1 MKILKRAILLVLC
14 FLMILPLSSFAKTE
28 ACNDKTSK
36 AYTTSER
43 IDEAMDE
50 STIATTSN
58 KPLLVAYYNA
68 SQVVSYE
75 FSGID
80 VLNYHP
86 ATIVANAMSNP
97 SSGSIITHNYS
108 SRMASV
114 RSTAKAQNPNIKI
127 LFTVANGNIND
138 FESWFYNKNNAEKLA
153 NEMITIITKYGFDG
167 LDIDYEFPSDSN
179 NMKTNF
185 VYFMQRMREKFDALS
200 VSNGKEY
207 ILSMA
212 VPGTHWAFSLF
223 KMNELAEY
231 VDYFNIM
238 NYDLYVNQPYTHH
251 HTPPYDNSQLGYIN
265 GSVYGDIQ
273 LYLENGIPADK
284 IVPGCGLYSRR
295 WSGVPNVNNGLFQKG
310 TIDESNLHLTDILA
324 RYVNRN
330 GFTRYWDPIS
340 QAPYVYNPSSGVFLS
355 YDDQQSVEIKCK
367 IVGEEKVRGIMVF
380 DYCTADGIGLYDS
393 MRTWLDKYYIS
404 PCQNGHSYGDW
415 EVHTAATFKADG
427 EERRY
432 CSVCGGYESR
442 AIPMLETVTPPTMTK
457 DGSEVSFTEASNI
470 VKVVYGKG
478 TYMTVDALIAS
489 GATVI
494 EGDALSSYI
503 NDNIFTLRL
512 EETGTYTVIVTMS
525 DTRAFTN
532 RVVIEDLTPSVSV
545 EGASIT
551 VTNIPEDVKDI
562 FIAKGNYDNYTD
574 VNANKTVRLTSAKLN
589 GAKSYTYTL
598 PSGGEHTVLIRT
610 NDENM
615 LFLYT
620 TVDVTEPEFTHNG
633 LQLTV
638 SNLEGIKVIR
648 TAYGE
653 HKSGAQI
660 KRAQGARAFS
670 AKDVLKG
677 VDEYTIQYRDNGT
690 VTVAVCY
697 ENGYTK
703 IYVAQIQQKVPTFVQ
718 DGNTVTFGDLDDL
731 KVIRYAMGEYST
743 SSEIKAAPG
752 SVSVSGKNIT
762 TDSYSV
768 TLNAGTYTF
777 CVQYNDESYNYYTVT
792 AG

>member
-1 MKILKRAILLVLC
+1 MKQFTRFLAFILCAVMLMPRPC
-14 FLMILPLSSFAKTE
+14 FAQDTE
-28 ACNDKTSK
+28 NDGEKK
-36 AYTTSER
+36 EVSEVAQENMTAASVR
-43 IDEAMDE
+43 
-50 STIATTSN
+50 
-58 KPLLVAYYNA
+58 PLLVAYYNA

-86 ATIVANAMSNP
+86 ATVVANAMSNP
-97 SSGSIITHNYS
+97 ASGSIITHNYS
-108 SRMASV
+108 PKMASV
-114 RSTAKAQNPNIKI
+114 RSIARAQNPNIKI

-153 NEMITIITKYGFDG
+153 NEMISIITKYGYDG
-167 LDIDYEFPSDSN
+167 LDIDYEFPSSAN

-185 VYFMQRMREKFDALS
+185 VYFMKRMREKFDALS
-200 VSNGKEY
+200 ASDGKEY
-207 ILSMA
+207 YLSMA

-238 NYDLYVNQPYTHH
+238 NYDLYINQPNTHH

-273 LYLENGIPADK
+273 LYLQNGIPADK

-295 WSGVPNVNNGLFQKG
+295 WSGVANVNNGLYQPG

-324 RYVNRN
+324 RYVNKN
-330 GFTRYWDPIS
+330 GFTRYWDSVS

-355 YDDQQSVEIKCK
+355 YDDAQSVEIKCK
-367 IVGEEKVRGIMVF
+367 IVGEQKVRGLMVF

-393 MRTWLDKYYIS
+393 MRTWLNKYYVS
-404 PCQNGHSYGDW
+404 PCQNGHSYGEW

-432 CSVCGGYESR
+432 CTLCGSYESR
-442 AIPMLETVTPPTMTK
+442 AIPMIVMVTPPVMSTNGNT
-457 DGSEVSFTEASNI
+457 VSFTEAQNI
-470 VKVVYGKG
+470 VKAVYGKG
-478 TYMTVDALIAS
+478 TYMTADALIAA
-489 GATVI
+489 GGRVI
-494 EGDALSSYI
+494 EGSTLQAYI
-503 NDNIFTLRL
+503 YNNIFSLFF
-512 EETGTYTVIVTMS
+512 EEAGTYTVIITMS
-525 DTRAFTN
+525 DTRSFTN
-532 RVVIEDLTPSVSV
+532 RVTIEDLTPSLSV
-545 EGASIT
+545 DGAAIT
-551 VTNIPEDVKDI
+551 VNNIPDDVKDI
-562 FIAKGNYDNYTD
+562 FIAKGTYDNYTE
-574 VNANKTVRLTSAKLN
+574 VNANKTVRLSAAKLN
-589 GAKSYTYTL
+589 GAKSYSYTL

-610 NDENM
+610 NDGNS
-615 LFLYT
+615 LFLYAS
-620 TVDVTEPEFTHNG
+620 VNVIEPEFTHNG

-653 HKSGAQI
+653 YKSGAKI
-660 KRAQGARAFS
+660 KAAEGARAFT

-677 VDEYTIQYRDNGT
+677 LDEYPIQYRDNGT

-703 IYVAQIQQKVPTFVQ
+703 IYTAEIRQKVPTFIQ
-718 DGNTVTFGDLDDL
+718 EGNTVTFGDLDDL
-731 KVIRYAMGEYST
+731 KVIRYAKGVYETST
-743 SSEIKAAPG
+743 QIKNAPD

-768 TLNAGTYTF
+768 ILNAGTYTF
-777 CVQYNDESYNYYTVT
+777 CVQYNDESYNYFTVT
-792 AG
+792 VE